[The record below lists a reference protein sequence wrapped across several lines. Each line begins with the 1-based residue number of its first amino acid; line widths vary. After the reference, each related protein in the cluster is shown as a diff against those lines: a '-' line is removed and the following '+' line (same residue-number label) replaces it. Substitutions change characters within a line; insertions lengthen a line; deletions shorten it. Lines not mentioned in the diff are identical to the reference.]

1 MKVKLPNQVCV
12 QWHVQHGF
20 RFSTDFLTL
29 EIAFSCCIQAKEN
42 LTFNSSPSNVP
53 ETLDRLI
60 FIYLVPLAV
69 HNYIQEHTYKFHT
82 HTDKHFIR
90 HSVIR
95 VSTYSHTIRF
105 CKMKIFLN
113 VSLFVRLQQV
123 ILLISKMLHDISSHG
138 NRFDYNSYTNIK
150 LKRTK
155 VKKRNLLFPRI
166 SW

>member
-1 MKVKLPNQVCV
+1 MFNMDFDFPPIFLRLKLHSLVAFKRKKI
-12 QWHVQHGF
+12 WHSIHHHQMFPRHWI
-20 RFSTDFLTL
+20 DWFLFTL
-29 EIAFSCCIQAKEN
+29 SHLQ
-42 LTFNSSPSNVP
+42 
-53 ETLDRLI
+53 
-60 FIYLVPLAV
+60 FIT
-69 HNYIQEHTYKFHT
+69 TYRNT
-82 HTDKHFIR
+82 HTNSIHRQTNILS

-150 LKRTK
+150 LKSRK